1 MNYGVASGVL
11 GGTPAD
17 INALIQKSVSR
28 DPWWYYYTL
37 KLAAGTAFLPQ
48 WQLFNASV
56 GQSDPNPLVGGAA
69 TQTLT
74 KVETNMPSAC
84 SSGFAAPRD
93 LIMDGMGFYFRAS
106 GCGNTGDGVG
116 TFASVSDMLAFCQY
130 TYFEFKI
137 IDKVFAEGML
147 ELKPSGLGFNG
158 MTTVGSQQVFTLGIA
173 NPHATVKSGIQYAKY
188 LAPLLPWSVT
198 IYAPS
203 NAGPGGL
210 AASLLAQGSGGG
222 HGLWLVSYLS
232 GLTDRAIQ

>member
-1 MNYGVASGVL
+1 MPQQLSGVI

-17 INALIQKSVSR
+17 INALIRGSVSR
-28 DPWWYYYTL
+28 DPWWYYSTL
-37 KLAAGTAFLPQ
+37 KLAAATAFLPQ

-56 GQSDPNPLVGGAA
+56 GQPDPNPLVGGAA

-84 SSGFAAPRD
+84 SSGFSAPRD
-93 LIMDGMGFYFRAS
+93 LIMDGIGFYFRAS
-106 GCGNTGDGVG
+106 GCGNLNDGVG
-116 TFASVSDMLAFCQY
+116 TFCNVSDMLAFTQF

-137 IDKVFAEGML
+137 IDKIFAEGML
-147 ELKPSGLGFNG
+147 ELKPGGLGFNG
-158 MTTVGSQQVFTLGIA
+158 MTTAQAQQVFTLGIA
-173 NPHATVKSGIQYAKY
+173 NPHAVQKSGLQYAKY
-188 LAPLLPWSVT
+188 LAPLQPWSVT

-203 NAGPGGL
+203 NAGPQG
-210 AASLLAQGSGGG
+210 AAAQLLPQGNSGG